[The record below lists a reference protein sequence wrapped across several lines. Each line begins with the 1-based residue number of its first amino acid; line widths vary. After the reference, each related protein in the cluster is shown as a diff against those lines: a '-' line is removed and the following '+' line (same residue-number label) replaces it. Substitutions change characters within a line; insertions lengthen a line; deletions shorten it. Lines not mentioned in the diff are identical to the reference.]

1 MAASND
7 RKKDEIDLIEL
18 FRRAGWTLTRWIK
31 ALGRGILI
39 SIVFLFR
46 KWIPLTIS
54 LLIGAGAC
62 YIMKKS
68 FTPYYSSELTI
79 KSNTISN
86 ADMIPYLNR
95 LHFFCRENNKQAIA
109 SDLSVPQN
117 IAEKIKDIQA
127 FWVIDLNNDSFPDY
141 VDYNK
146 RYNVYDTINKRMKD
160 RLVIRVRISSSQ
172 DLAFVRDGIFRYVK
186 SNPLFR
192 ERNSLRLANEKEM
205 LARLNYDIIQLDSLQ
220 KVKYFEETRK
230 ITPNTSSQMV
240 FLQEQNT
247 QLLYDNI
254 YKLFER
260 KQKIVEELDL
270 YPEIIT
276 LLADFTIPKKPY
288 TGMTYYGIVVIPV
301 FFGLTII
308 LLIIMD
314 NRKKLI
320 KFLKKY

>member
-39 SIVFLFR
+39 RIVFLFR

-117 IAEKIKDIQA
+117 IAEKPPSSHHCMKLAVTGSRELVLPCQRE
-127 FWVIDLNNDSFPDY
+127 DSKLWTW
-141 VDYNK
+141 NH
-146 RYNVYDTINKRMKD
+146 T
-160 RLVIRVRISSSQ
+160 
-172 DLAFVRDGIFRYVK
+172 
-186 SNPLFR
+186 
-192 ERNSLRLANEKEM
+192 SLRK
-205 LARLNYDIIQLDSLQ
+205 RP
-220 KVKYFEETRK
+220 KV
-230 ITPNTSSQMV
+230 
-240 FLQEQNT
+240 
-247 QLLYDNI
+247 
-254 YKLFER
+254 
-260 KQKIVEELDL
+260 
-270 YPEIIT
+270 
-276 LLADFTIPKKPY
+276 AH
-288 TGMTYYGIVVIPV
+288 
-301 FFGLTII
+301 
-308 LLIIMD
+308 
-314 NRKKLI
+314 RKKV
-320 KFLKKY
+320 YR